1 MILCFSVELK
11 RVKDYYKV
19 SIFGAIIHR
28 CWASSVFHTQITEFT
43 VFISASYVSQL
54 KFIGN

>member
-43 VFISASYVSQL
+43 VFFSASYVAVEVYW
-54 KFIGN
+54 